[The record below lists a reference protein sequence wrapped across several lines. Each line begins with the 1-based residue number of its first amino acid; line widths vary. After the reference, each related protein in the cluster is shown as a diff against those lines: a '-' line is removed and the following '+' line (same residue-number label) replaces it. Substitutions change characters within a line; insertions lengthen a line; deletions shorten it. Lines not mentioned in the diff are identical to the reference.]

1 MNDMTSRFLWLTM
14 LFGLA
19 WCGTSCKTTS
29 TQPPSQAIVPD
40 KPPGATAP
48 QGYRIQLFD
57 TLHITVFQEADLTV
71 KARVATLGTINYPLL
86 GTIAVAGKT
95 AADVEQ
101 QITRDLGKK
110 YVVNPQ
116 VTVQVEGS
124 ANRRVAVLGQVKNP
138 GTFDLP
144 TDEPLRLMQA
154 LARAGGFTGIAATDR
169 VVILRSV
176 NGVEQKMVVNVAA
189 IIRSGDNVQNIVL
202 EPGDVVTVPE
212 TIF

>member
-1 MNDMTSRFLWLTM
+1 MTSRLLWLTM
-14 LFGLA
+14 LSCLA
-19 WCGTSCKTTS
+19 WCATSCTTTS
-29 TQPPSQAIVPD
+29 QPAAIIEPVKTSSQI
-40 KPPGATAP
+40 TS
-48 QGYRIQLFD
+48 QGYRIQPFD
-57 TLHITVFQEADLTV
+57 TLHITVFQEADLSV
-71 KARVATLGTINYPLL
+71 KVRVATAGTINYPLL
-86 GTIAVAGKT
+86 GAISVAGKA

-101 QITRDLGKK
+101 QIARDLAGK

-144 TDEPLRLMQA
+144 TDEPLRLLQA

-176 NGVEQKMVVNVAA
+176 DGVEKKFVINVAA

-202 EPGDVVTVPE
+202 VPGDVVTVPE
-212 TIF
+212 TVF